1 MISALNTA
9 NYETETSEG
18 IYLIDFWAP
27 WCGPCRIQSMVLDK
41 VAVGVE
47 GNVNIG
53 KCNVDDEP
61 TLAAKFD
68 VRTIPTMVI
77 LRDGKEVERLVGV
90 QPEDVLLGKLTRHL
104 LPPPK
109 KGGKG

>member
-1 MISALNTA
+1 MISTLSGE
-9 NYETETSEG
+9 NYGAETREG
-18 IYLIDFWAP
+18 VYLIDFWAP

-41 VAVGVE
+41 VASRFE

-77 LRDGKEVERLVGV
+77 LRDGQEVGRLVGV
-90 QPEDVLLGKLTRHL
+90 QPEDVLLGKLTLHV
-104 LPPPK
+104 LPALK
-109 KGGKG
+109 KGGKA